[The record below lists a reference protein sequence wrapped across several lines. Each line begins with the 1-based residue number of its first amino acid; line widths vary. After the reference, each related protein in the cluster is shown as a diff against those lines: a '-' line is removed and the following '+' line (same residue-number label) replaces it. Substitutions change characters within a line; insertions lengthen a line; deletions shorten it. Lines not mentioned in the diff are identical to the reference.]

1 MAQMT
6 PAATATAETPLILTG
21 GRLLTDGGL
30 ADTSVVVRNGRI
42 AELTDDPPTGEVVDV
57 GGRLV
62 GPGLVDIHIH
72 GAAGHSFEQAED
84 DDGVAAILHHLAS
97 RGVTTVLAA
106 LASDRIDTLVAA
118 VGGLHRH
125 RDHPS
130 PGAAELAGVHL
141 EGPFLAPAQ
150 AGAHSPAVLRDPDA
164 EAVARLASLGPAMIT
179 LAPELP
185 GGVSAVEQFAAAGT
199 VVAAGHS
206 EARVPDLRA
215 AQAAGL
221 SHLTH
226 LWSGQSALVREGPW
240 RVPGLLEA
248 SLASTGLTAEVIAD
262 GKHLP
267 PALLEIARRCLGED
281 LIVVSDAT
289 SGAGLPEGSRY
300 ALAEVVCEVRHGVGV
315 VVGADAFG
323 GSTTTLEAMLSYLR
337 TELGWPVAELFAMG
351 STRPAQI
358 AGLGDRKGRIAPG
371 YDADLV
377 VVDADLSPWATV
389 VRGHLLRP

>member
-1 MAQMT
+1 MT
-6 PAATATAETPLILTG
+6 PPSATYSDTHLILTG
-21 GRLLTDGGL
+21 GRVLVDDGPIE
-30 ADTSVVVRNGRI
+30 AAVVVREGRI
-42 AELTDDPPTGEVVDV
+42 AEVTTEPPAGEMLDV
-57 GGRLV
+57 SGRLIA
-62 GPGLVDIHIH
+62 PGLVDIHIH

-84 DDGVAAILHHLAS
+84 DDGVAAILHHLAG
-97 RGVTTVLAA
+97 RGVTTVLAS
-106 LASDRIDTLVAA
+106 LASDQVDTLAGTVRA
-118 VGGLHRH
+118 LHRH
-125 RDHPS
+125 RDRPL

-150 AGAHSPAVLRDPDA
+150 AGAHSPAVLRDPDP
-164 EAVARLASLGPAMIT
+164 EAVATLAALSPAMIT
-179 LAPELP
+179 LAPERT
-185 GGVSAVEQFAAAGT
+185 GARSAVESFIAAGT

-206 EARVPDLRA
+206 EARETDLRS

-221 SHLTH
+221 THLTH

-240 RVPGLLEA
+240 RVPGLLES

-267 PALLEIARRCLGED
+267 PALLEIARRCLGER

-289 SGAGLPEGSRY
+289 AGAGLPEGSRY
-300 ALAEVVCEVRHGVGV
+300 ALAEVECEVRDGVGV

-323 GSTTTLEAMLSYLR
+323 GSTTTLEAMLGYLHV
-337 TELGWPVAELFAMG
+337 ELGWSVEELFAMG

-358 AGLGDRKGRIAPG
+358 AGLGARKGRIAAG

-377 VVDADLSPWATV
+377 IVEDDLTPWATV
-389 VRGHLLRP
+389 VRGELLRP

>member
-1 MAQMT
+1 MT
-6 PAATATAETPLILTG
+6 SVPGSAAPPLVLTG
-21 GRLLTDGGL
+21 GR
-30 ADTSVVVRNGRI
+30 V
-42 AELTDDPPTGEVVDV
+42 LTDDGILATSIVVREGHIAALTTDPPPGAVLDL

-84 DDGVAAILHHLAS
+84 VDGVAAILHHLAS
-97 RGVTTVLAA
+97 RGVTTVLAS
-106 LASDRIDTLVAA
+106 LASDQVDALVRA
-118 VGGLHRH
+118 VGALHRR
-125 RDHPS
+125 RDRPL

-150 AGAHSPAVLRDPDA
+150 AGAHSPAVLRDPDPD
-164 EAVARLASLGPAMIT
+164 AVARLAALAPAMIT

-185 GGVSAVEQFAAAGT
+185 GGASAVEHFTRAGT

-206 EARVPDLRA
+206 EAREDDLRA

-221 SHLTH
+221 RHLTH

-267 PALLEIARRCLGED
+267 PTLLEIARRCLGEN
-281 LIVVSDAT
+281 LLVVSDAT

-300 ALAEVVCEVRHGVGV
+300 ALAEVVCEVRDGVGV

-323 GSTTTLEAMLSYLR
+323 GSTTTLEAMLRYLHG
-337 TELGWPVAELFAMG
+337 ELDWPVAELFAMG
-351 STRPAQI
+351 STRPAQV
-358 AGLGDRKGRIAPG
+358 AGLGARKGRIAPG

-377 VVDADLSPWATV
+377 VVEDDLSPWATV
-389 VRGHLLRP
+389 VRGQLVRPAAG

>member
-1 MAQMT
+1 MT
-6 PAATATAETPLILTG
+6 PPDVAASEAPLVLAGGRVLTG
-21 GRLLTDGGL
+21 DGPIE
-30 ADTSVVVRNGRI
+30 AAVVVREGRI
-42 AELTDDPPTGEVVDV
+42 AEVTTQPPAGQVLDV
-57 GGRLV
+57 GGRLI

-84 DDGVAAILHHLAS
+84 DDGVAAILNHLAG
-97 RGVTTVLAA
+97 RGVTTVLAS
-106 LASDRIDTLVAA
+106 LASDEVDTLAGTGRA
-118 VGGLHRH
+118 LHHH
-125 RDHPS
+125 RDHPLT
-130 PGAAELAGVHL
+130 GAAELAGVHL

-150 AGAHSPAVLRDPDA
+150 AGAHAPAVLRDPDP
-164 EAVARLASLGPAMIT
+164 EAVARLADLSPAMIT
-179 LAPELP
+179 LAPERT
-185 GGVSAVEQFAAAGT
+185 GASSAVERFIAAGT

-206 EARVPDLRA
+206 ESREDDLRG

-240 RVPGLLEA
+240 RVPGLLES

-267 PALLEIARRCLGED
+267 PALLEIARRCLEER

-289 SGAGLPEGSRY
+289 AGAGMPEGYRY
-300 ALAEVVCEVRHGVGV
+300 ALGEVVCEVRDGVGV

-323 GSTTTLEAMLSYLR
+323 GSTTTLEAMLGYLHS
-337 TELGWPVAELFAMG
+337 ELEWPIAELFAMG
-351 STRPAQI
+351 STRPARI
-358 AGLGDRKGRIAPG
+358 AGLGGRKGRIAAG

-377 VVDADLSPWATV
+377 IVEEDLSPWVTV
-389 VRGHLLRP
+389 VRGELVRP

>member
-1 MAQMT
+1 MT
-6 PAATATAETPLILTG
+6 ASSSNRADDPLILTG
-21 GRLLTDGGL
+21 GRVLVTG
-30 ADTSVVVRNGRI
+30 APVEAAVVVRQGRI
-42 AELTDDPPTGEVVDV
+42 EEVTTHPPAGQVLDV
-57 GGRLV
+57 GGRLIA
-62 GPGLVDIHIH
+62 PGLVDIHIH

-84 DDGVAAILHHLAS
+84 HDGVAAILHHLAG
-97 RGVTTVLAA
+97 RGVTTVLAS
-106 LASDRIDTLVAA
+106 LASDELDTLAGTVRA
-118 VGGLHRH
+118 LHTY
-125 RDHPS
+125 RDQPL

-150 AGAHSPAVLRDPDA
+150 AGAHSPAVLCDPDP
-164 EAVARLASLGPAMIT
+164 EAVARLAALSPAMIT
-179 LAPELP
+179 LAPERF
-185 GGVSAVEQFAAAGT
+185 GASSAVERFIAAGT

-206 EARVPDLRA
+206 EAREDDLSA

-221 SHLTH
+221 THLTH

-240 RVPGLLEA
+240 RVPGLLES

-267 PALLEIARRCLGED
+267 SALLEIARRCLGD
-281 LIVVSDAT
+281 RLIVVSDAT
-289 SGAGLPEGSRY
+289 AGAGLPEGSRY
-300 ALAEVVCEVRHGVGV
+300 ALAEVVCEVRDGVGV

-323 GSTTTLEAMLSYLR
+323 GSTTTLEAMLGYLH

-358 AGLGDRKGRIAPG
+358 AGLGERKGRIAAG

-377 VVDADLSPWATV
+377 IVEEDLAPWATV
-389 VRGHLLRP
+389 VRGEVVRP

>member
-1 MAQMT
+1 M
-6 PAATATAETPLILTG
+6 PPLSSRSAENPLVLTG
-21 GRLLTDGGL
+21 GRVLIDDGVVE
-30 ADTSVVVRNGRI
+30 TSVVVRDGQI
-42 AELTDDPPTGEVVDV
+42 AALVDDPPAGRVLDV
-57 GGRLV
+57 GGRLI

-84 DDGVAAILHHLAS
+84 DDGVAAIVGHLAS

-106 LASDRIDTLVAA
+106 LASDQVETMVSTVHA
-118 VGGLHRH
+118 LHRY
-125 RDHPS
+125 RDDPL
-130 PGAAELAGVHL
+130 PGTAEVAGVHL
-141 EGPFLAPAQ
+141 EGPFLTPAQ

-164 EAVARLASLGPAMIT
+164 DAVARLASLRPAMIT

-185 GGVSAVEQFAAAGT
+185 GGVSAVEQFRAAGT

-206 EARVPDLRA
+206 EARVPDLQA

-221 SHLTH
+221 THLTH

-300 ALAEVVCEVRHGVGV
+300 ALADVVCEVRDGVGV

-323 GSTTTLEAMLSYLR
+323 GSTTTLEAMLAYLHAD
-337 TELGWPVAELFAMG
+337 LGWPVAELFAMG

-358 AGLGDRKGRIAPG
+358 VGLGDRKGRIMPG
-371 YDADLV
+371 YDADLLV
-377 VVDADLSPWATV
+377 VEDDLSPWATV
-389 VRGHLLRP
+389 VRGRLVRP